1 MVTSCTGNNN
11 DNAIKYEDIGDRPNV
26 NKKKNSKTS
35 DSTQLMD
42 TSFNLKSLEIK
53 VDKVIEVTTNEFL
66 DRFQSSENSKR
77 LLITSNDSI
86 HFKTWTYKD
95 STDTFNAFYNLLDC
109 FGINCI
115 SIDLYSSEFVSQT
128 YNLLFVSKNQ
138 IYWVSSKN
146 NQDKLVWQAYLKAKY
161 QKPIY
166 HFIFEQKKNQN
177 IVWLEENVYRP
188 NTFRVLNSNL

>member
-1 MVTSCTGNNN
+1 MKVNCLISLIIFVFIITSCTENNN
-11 DNAIKYEDIGDRPNV
+11 NNAVKYENIGVRTNY
-26 NKKKNSKTS
+26 NANSDSQTS
-35 DSTQLMD
+35 DSTQLTD
-42 TSFNLKSLEIK
+42 TTFNLTNLEIK

-66 DRFQSSENSKR
+66 DRFENSKHFKK
-77 LLITSNDSI
+77 LLITSKDSI
-86 HFKTWTYKD
+86 YFKTWTYKD

-166 HFIFEQKKNQN
+166 HFIFEQKKKSKHC
-177 IVWLEENVYRP
+177 VA
-188 NTFRVLNSNL
+188 